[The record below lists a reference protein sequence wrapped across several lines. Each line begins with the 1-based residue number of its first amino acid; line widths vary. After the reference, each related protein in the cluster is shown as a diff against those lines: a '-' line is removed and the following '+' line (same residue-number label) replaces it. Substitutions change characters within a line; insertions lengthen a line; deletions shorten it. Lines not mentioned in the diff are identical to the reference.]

1 MTFYRRSCP
10 GGLVC
15 ITLVLDTN
23 ELIRWLKQ
31 MDFRQTSQP
40 SGGRPV
46 APTPVASTP
55 ERKEEK
61 HAGSEK
67 RMNPGKMMRVAYLVL
82 LAGVAILL
90 LCIVLGVGRNGS
102 SSTHEAKYVQT
113 SKYQAVFLN
122 NGQVY
127 FGSIKSL
134 NDEYVRMS
142 NIYYL
147 TQNGD
152 SGSNYSLVKLGCQQ
166 IHDPLDQMVI
176 NRSQVTFWENLNA
189 DGKVVKSIQEFQK
202 QNPNGPDCSQVSN
215 QTQASGSSSQ
225 SSQNSNSTGT
235 GSGTG
240 SSSTNSS
247 SSTTNK

>member
-1 MTFYRRSCP
+1 
-10 GGLVC
+10 
-15 ITLVLDTN
+15 
-23 ELIRWLKQ
+23 

-46 APTPVASTP
+46 APAPVASTP

-61 HAGSEK
+61 RVDSDK
-67 RMNPGKMMRVAYLVL
+67 KMNPGKMMRIAYLVL

-102 SSTHEAKYVQT
+102 STREAKYVDT

-134 NDEYVRMS
+134 NDGYVRMS
-142 NIYYL
+142 SIYYL

-152 SGSNYSLVKLGCQQ
+152 NSSNYSLVKLGCQQ

-189 DGKVVKSIQEFQK
+189 DGKVVKSIQQFQK
-202 QNPNGPDCSQVSN
+202 ENPNGPDCSQVSN

-225 SSQNSNSTGT
+225 SSQNSTNTGT
-235 GSGTG
+235 GTGTGTG
-240 SSSTNSS
+240 SSSTNNSS